1 MAIAISIFKVSLPY
15 CTDNSYRDV
24 NFQFMSSIRYDP
36 TLCNFSLLGML
47 EDKQHL
53 HLDTFTFYA

>member
-1 MAIAISIFKVSLPY
+1 
-15 CTDNSYRDV
+15 
-24 NFQFMSSIRYDP
+24 MSSIRYDL

-53 HLDTFTFYA
+53 HLDTFTDDNILHLAITTTSNLLK